1 MGLTEASAF
10 KDNSINTADLSSDTT
25 DDTKRAVTTNH
36 IRDNAVTT
44 AKVADL
50 NVTTAKLA
58 NSTGTSDGVTTAKIA
73 DGAIT
78 QAKINSAVIFTPVGT
93 VITYAGATAPAG
105 YLKAN
110 GDTIPNGTGTVQGVT
125 HDFSALYAVVGSALP
140 DLRGEF
146 IRGFDDGKGTDSG
159 RLILSSQTDQNKEHN
174 HTATSSVNE
183 SNHSHGITDNGHYH
197 FEFKSGNYGANQ
209 NQGSSNLNTSNY
221 PASGTGPSG
230 KYEGY
235 NIWGQGSAPNVGRSQ
250 TKSTGISINAQST
263 GITVSTTTA
272 NDGGNETRPK
282 NIALLMCIKY

>member
-110 GDTIPNGTGTVQGVT
+110 GDTIPNGSGTVQGVT

-159 RLILSSQTDQNKEHN
+159 RLILSNQTDQNKEHN

-197 FEFKSGNYGANQ
+197 YEFRSGNAGANQ
-209 NQGSSNLNTSNY
+209 NQSSSNLTTSNY
-221 PASGTGPSG
+221 PGSGTGPSN

-235 NIWGQGSAPNVGRSQ
+235 NIWGVNNPPNRGRSQ

-272 NDGGNETRPK
+272 NDGGNESRPK